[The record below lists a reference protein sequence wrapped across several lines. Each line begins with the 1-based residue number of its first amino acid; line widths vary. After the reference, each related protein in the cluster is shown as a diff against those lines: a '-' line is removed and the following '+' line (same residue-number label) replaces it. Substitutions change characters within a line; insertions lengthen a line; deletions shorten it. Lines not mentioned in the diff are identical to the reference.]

1 MRLTIVLLLLATLM
15 TGCAAPW
22 TTGAPS
28 TAATA
33 HTAVASPATPEAT
46 QHDPRAAAIQK
57 ATASTPLAAD
67 QALAG
72 VLDELEEIR
81 AIDPEAQKELMA
93 DLREANPEHYPM
105 IVEAF
110 RTALAYRQQLSG
122 RQQALAGDAPET
134 TGVTPASYAAA
145 AQGASPVEPA
155 PIEAPPVSRVAERP
169 APIAAEA
176 RHSAQQRLE
185 QGPASVAG
193 VAGVASGPVPLE
205 QAPRRQPVGPAASA
219 IYDDVEAIAA
229 DAPASPAVHL
239 ASIAQPAEARPWRSE
254 LAEAIEALEREVAEK
269 PTSVEQLDDHM
280 RLSLLR
286 LAAGREED
294 AYGRIPGASAAQQD
308 YWSKQ
313 LFAISA
319 YLDGASRRDDKQRAT
334 AALIPLDE
342 ARAKLSELATL
353 QIRNAAF
360 VSSVAGYG
368 AYEPRKAVAFGAGQK
383 VTLYAEVE
391 NFRSEPAE
399 DGFHTSLASSY
410 QVVDSEGRR
419 VDGKQFPDVA
429 DSCRNRRRDFHM
441 QYEFPLPTR
450 IYPGDYKLELTITDH
465 NSGKIGQAT
474 IPFSIEGER

>member
-1 MRLTIVLLLLATLM
+1 MRLTIALLPLVTL
-15 TGCAAPW
+15 TAGCAAPW

-28 TAATA
+28 AAATA
-33 HTAVASPATPEAT
+33 HTAVASPATPEAA

-93 DLREANPEHYPM
+93 DLREADPQHYPM

-122 RQQALAGDAPET
+122 RQHALAGDAAET
-134 TGVTPASYAAA
+134 TGATPASYVAA
-145 AQGASPVEPA
+145 AQGASLAETAPV
-155 PIEAPPVSRVAERP
+155 EAPPASRVAERP
-169 APIAAEA
+169 IPIAAEVRDA
-176 RHSAQQRLE
+176 GQQRLDHA
-185 QGPASVAG
+185 PASVAG
-193 VAGVASGPVPLE
+193 VVSGPVPLQ
-205 QAPRRQPVGPAASA
+205 QAARRPIAEAAAAVVS
-219 IYDDVEAIAA
+219 DDMEAIAA
-229 DAPASPAVHL
+229 DSPSSPAVHL
-239 ASIAQPAEARPWRSE
+239 ASIERPTEARPWRSE
-254 LAEAIEALEREVAEK
+254 LAEAIEALQREVAEN

-286 LAAGREED
+286 LAAGREEE

-353 QIRNAAF
+353 QIRNASF
-360 VSSVAGYG
+360 VTSVAGYG
-368 AYEPRKAVAFGAGQK
+368 AYEPRKAVAFGPGQK

-410 QVVDSEGRR
+410 QVVDSGGRR